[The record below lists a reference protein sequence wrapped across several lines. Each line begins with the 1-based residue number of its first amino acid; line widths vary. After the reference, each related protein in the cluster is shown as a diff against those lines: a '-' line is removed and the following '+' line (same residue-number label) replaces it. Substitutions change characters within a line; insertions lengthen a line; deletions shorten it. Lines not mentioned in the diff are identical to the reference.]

1 MAELLVFLP
10 IAWAAVAFVVPSNRW
25 RPWLLPLCGLTHL
38 VLTASRARRAA
49 RCTGFGGWLNLDP
62 LGKLFLG
69 LISVLFSLCA
79 CYAPGYLA
87 HREQRDNR
95 VFCSCLMLSLAMMTL
110 IILSHHLGLMWVAM
124 EATTL
129 VTAPGLYFNHNP
141 RSLEATWKYLLIC
154 SVGIALAL
162 LGSLFLAYSALHAG
176 LESTLLFDDLVRV
189 APQLSLPWLNA
200 AFVFL
205 FVGYGTK
212 MGLAPMHT
220 WKPDAYGEA
229 PGMIGALMAG
239 GLTNCAFL
247 AILRFVHIARAAHD
261 ADFVQRIMVF
271 TGLFSMALAAVFM
284 ARQRDFKR
292 MLAYSSV
299 EHMGILAL
307 GVGIGG
313 AATFAALLHV
323 INNGL
328 DEGRLVS
335 IRRQYPPGLW
345 HENDG
350 GRAGR
355 APSPAAFGLAVLA
368 RVSRDHGVAAVWAF
382 YQRIL
387 LARGRLARGTLH
399 GWRDVRVLP
408 AGHFHWVRCD
418 GHVNGPRRAS
428 RAAENTNFRD
438 TFTTSWPI
446 VVLLSLVLV
455 LGVYLP
461 PRVATI
467 LHEADS
473 FLASNPVVCAVH
485 WANVEH
491 FHDDRRSQGSGAP
504 KWRSRRRWPRCLSS
518 VLPSFAKPWS
528 CQQRGDRR
536 GWRRC
541 SASRATT
548 AVSGCMPC

>member
-1 MAELLVFLP
+1 MAELLVCLP
-10 IAWAAVAFVVPSNRW
+10 IAWAALAFVVPSNRW
-25 RPWLLPLCGLTHL
+25 RTWLLPPCGLTHL
-38 VLTASRARRAA
+38 GLTLSALDEPQL
-49 RCTGFGGWLNLDP
+49 TGFGNWLNLDP
-62 LGKLFLG
+62 LGKVFLG
-69 LISVLFSLCA
+69 LISVLFTLCA
-79 CYAPGYLA
+79 FYAPGYLA
-87 HREQRDNR
+87 HREERDNR

-162 LGSLFLAYSALHAG
+162 LGSLFLAYSALHVG

-189 APQLSLPWLNA
+189 APRLSLPWLNA

-239 GLTNCAFL
+239 CLTNCAFL
-247 AILRFVHIARAAHD
+247 AILRFVHIARAAND
-261 ADFVQRIMVF
+261 ADFVQRILVF

-328 DEGRLVS
+328 TKGVLFLSAGNIHRAFATKMTAEVRGVLHRLPLSGWLFIFGFLAITGSPPFGPFVSEFSLLSAAFREGHFVAGGMFTLFLLVIFIGFGATVTS
-335 IRRQYPPGLW
+335 MVLG
-345 HENDG
+345 
-350 GRAGR
+350 
-355 APSPAAFGLAVLA
+355 APSPAA
-368 RVSRDHGVAAVWAF
+368 
-382 YQRIL
+382 
-387 LARGRLARGTLH
+387 
-399 GWRDVRVLP
+399 
-408 AGHFHWVRCD
+408 
-418 GHVNGPRRAS
+418 
-428 RAAENTNFRD
+428 ENSSFRD

-446 VVLLSLVLV
+446 IVLLSLVLL

-461 PRVATI
+461 PRVVTI
-467 LHEADS
+467 LHEADT
-473 FLASNPVVCAVH
+473 FLTSN
-485 WANVEH
+485 
-491 FHDDRRSQGSGAP
+491 R
-504 KWRSRRRWPRCLSS
+504 
-518 VLPSFAKPWS
+518 
-528 CQQRGDRR
+528 
-536 GWRRC
+536 
-541 SASRATT
+541 
-548 AVSGCMPC
+548 

>member
-10 IAWAAVAFVVPSNRW
+10 IAWAAVTFVVPSNRW
-25 RPWLLPLCGLTHL
+25 RTWLLPPCGLTHL
-38 VLTASRARRAA
+38 GLTLLALDEPRV
-49 RCTGFGGWLNLDP
+49 TGFGGWLNLDP

-69 LISVLFSLCA
+69 LISVLFALCA

-87 HREQRDNR
+87 HREQRNNR

-110 IILSHHLGLMWVAM
+110 IVLSHHLGLMWVAM

-162 LGSLFLAYSALHAG
+162 LGSLFLAYSALHVG

-229 PGMIGALMAG
+229 PGVMGALMAG
-239 GLTNCAFL
+239 CLTNCAFL

-299 EHMGILAL
+299 EHMGILSL

-328 DEGRLVS
+328 TKGVLFLSAGNIHRAYGTKMTAEVRGVLHRLPLSGWLFILGFFAITGSPPFGPFISEFSLLAAALREGHFLAGGMYTFFLLVIFIGFGATVTS
-335 IRRQYPPGLW
+335 MVLG
-345 HENDG
+345 
-350 GRAGR
+350 A
-355 APSPAAFGLAVLA
+355 PAAPPRA
-368 RVSRDHGVAAVWAF
+368 RVFA
-382 YQRIL
+382 I
-387 LARGRLARGTLH
+387 
-399 GWRDVRVLP
+399 
-408 AGHFHWVRCD
+408 
-418 GHVNGPRRAS
+418 
-428 RAAENTNFRD
+428 
-438 TFTTSWPI
+438 
-446 VVLLSLVLV
+446 
-455 LGVYLP
+455 
-461 PRVATI
+461 
-467 LHEADS
+467 
-473 FLASNPVVCAVH
+473 
-485 WANVEH
+485 
-491 FHDDRRSQGSGAP
+491 
-504 KWRSRRRWPRCLSS
+504 RSRPRGQS
-518 VLPSFAKPWS
+518 WS
-528 CQQRGDRR
+528 CCRSSWCWESICRP
-536 GWRRC
+536 
-541 SASRATT
+541 
-548 AVSGCMPC
+548 V